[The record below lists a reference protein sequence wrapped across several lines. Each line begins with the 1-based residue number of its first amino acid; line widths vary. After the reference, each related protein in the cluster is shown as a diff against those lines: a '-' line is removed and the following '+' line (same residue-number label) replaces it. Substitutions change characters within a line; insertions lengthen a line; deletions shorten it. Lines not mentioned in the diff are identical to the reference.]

1 MTRLLRSACLS
12 DLPAITDI
20 YRDAVENGVA
30 TYELIPPSLEE
41 MTKRFAVLADEGFPY
56 VVAEDDA
63 GVLLGYAYAS
73 AYRTRPAYRWT
84 VEDSIYLSPGSRG
97 RGIGRMLLSS
107 LIERCTQKG
116 FRQMVAVIGGAH
128 PASVQ
133 LHTALG
139 FAHCGTIR
147 ASGYKH
153 GRWLDTAI
161 MQLELGAGRSSDPD
175 TT

>member
-56 VVAEDDA
+56 VVAEDDT

-97 RGIGRMLLSS
+97 RGIGRMLLNS
-107 LIERCTQKG
+107 LIEWCTQKG

-133 LHTALG
+133 LHIALG
-139 FAHCGTIR
+139 FTHCGTIR

-161 MQLELGAGRSSDPD
+161 MQLELGDGRSRDPD